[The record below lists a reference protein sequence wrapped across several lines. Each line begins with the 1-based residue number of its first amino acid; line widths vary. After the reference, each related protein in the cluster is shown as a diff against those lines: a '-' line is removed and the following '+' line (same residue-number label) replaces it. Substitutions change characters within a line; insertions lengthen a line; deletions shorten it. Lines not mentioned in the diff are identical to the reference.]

1 MRATFPGSGLT
12 FKPRLSVLA
21 RFRLHFYITIAFDSF
36 HCVCRKRERS
46 RPPRALGVLSE
57 RKSYFTRFQ
66 THRFSAKLS
75 FSF

>member
-46 RPPRALGVLSE
+46 RPPRALRVLSE

-66 THRFSAKLS
+66 THRFRAKLS
-75 FSF
+75 YSF